1 MSEAAVALSAAAPPP
16 LSVYA
21 FRRSVAEKERTFTL
35 HPDAIVIAT
44 PGLKDARIP
53 LVAVRKVHLRF
64 HRTNQRDY
72 YQCSLKLEDGRT
84 LLLQDQHWKG
94 FADFE
99 SRGATFTPFIRALHE
114 ALLPYRD
121 NVRFESG
128 SLATF
133 ISALIMTPVTV
144 GLVLVALW
152 AGLWLVAVGL
162 AAVVLTLLPI
172 VPRSRPRPYLPETPP
187 AKLLP

>member
-1 MSEAAVALSAAAPPP
+1 MSEAAVDLSAAAPPA

-21 FRRSVAEKERTFTL
+21 FRRSVVEKERTFTL
-35 HPDAIVIAT
+35 HPDAIVITT

-53 LVAVRKVHLRF
+53 LVAVRKVHLHF
-64 HRTNQRDY
+64 HRTKQRDY

-99 SRGATFTPFIRALHE
+99 SRSATFTPFIRALHE

-121 NVRFESG
+121 NIRFESG
-128 SLATF
+128 SLGAF
-133 ISALIMTPVTV
+133 IGALIMTPVTV
-144 GLVLVALW
+144 GLLLVALW
-152 AGLWLVAVGL
+152 AGLWLVALGL
-162 AAVVLTLLPI
+162 AAVVLSLLPI
-172 VPRSRPRPYLPETPP
+172 VPRSRPRPYQPGSPPE
-187 AKLLP
+187 KLLP